1 MKILPLSFYK
11 RNDVVEIAK
20 DLLGKIIVTEFDGL
34 LTTDRIVE
42 TEAYAGCK
50 DKASH
55 AYGNRR
61 TGRTEVMFGTP
72 GRAYVYLCY
81 GIHHLFNVVTNMPGT
96 PHAVLIRAVEPV
108 KGTEI
113 MQQRTGKIEP
123 GYSITRGPG
132 NVSRALGIKT
142 IHTGYNLLTSQLII
156 KDDGFVFDS
165 NLIQQTPR
173 IGVAYA
179 GEDALLPY
187 RFFIRNNKYVSGK
200 KSPVFITGTP
210 KNQKSNKSARS
221 LCSLVFIIVV

>member
-34 LTTDRIVE
+34 LTTARIVE
-42 TEAYAGCK
+42 TEAYAGCT

-200 KSPVFITGTP
+200 KSENSF
-210 KNQKSNKSARS
+210 
-221 LCSLVFIIVV
+221 

>member
-1 MKILPLSFYK
+1 
-11 RNDVVEIAK
+11 
-20 DLLGKIIVTEFDGL
+20 
-34 LTTDRIVE
+34 
-42 TEAYAGCK
+42 
-50 DKASH
+50 
-55 AYGNRR
+55 
-61 TGRTEVMFGTP
+61 
-72 GRAYVYLCY
+72 
-81 GIHHLFNVVTNMPGT
+81 
-96 PHAVLIRAVEPV
+96 VEPV

-142 IHTGYNLLTSQLII
+142 IHTGYNLLKSQLII

-200 KSPVFITGTP
+200 KSENSF
-210 KNQKSNKSARS
+210 
-221 LCSLVFIIVV
+221 